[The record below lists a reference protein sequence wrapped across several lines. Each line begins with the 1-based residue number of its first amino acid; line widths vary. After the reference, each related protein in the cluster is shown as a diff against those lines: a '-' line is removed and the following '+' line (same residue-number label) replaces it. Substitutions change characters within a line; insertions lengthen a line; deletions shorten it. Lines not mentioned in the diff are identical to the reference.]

1 MKQSVK
7 KHQFS
12 GWRKIAAWS
21 FGLIWLVLPIWLTSA
36 QDAPTQDFDAGK
48 VEVVGDEPLAP
59 ESQVTLLPY
68 GASGFRYQILPS
80 AAPTPVG
87 FEQPNYN
94 DSNWSQGAA
103 AFGSVTGCQPPTTI
117 RTDWAVNTRL
127 LTRRKFIVPTGAT
140 NVRVTY
146 SVDNY

>member
-1 MKQSVK
+1 MKQNTK
-7 KHQFS
+7 KYQLN

-21 FGLIWLVLPIWLTSA
+21 FGLVWLVLPIWLTSA

-59 ESQVTLLPY
+59 ESLVTLLPY
-68 GASGFRYQILPS
+68 GAGGFRYQILTP

-87 FEQPNYN
+87 FEQPAYN
-94 DSNWSQGAA
+94 DSSWSQGAA

-117 RTDWAVNTRL
+117 RTDWATNTRL
-127 LTRRKFIVPTGAT
+127 LTRKKITIPPGAVNADRAMFTGG
-140 NVRVTY
+140 
-146 SVDNY
+146 